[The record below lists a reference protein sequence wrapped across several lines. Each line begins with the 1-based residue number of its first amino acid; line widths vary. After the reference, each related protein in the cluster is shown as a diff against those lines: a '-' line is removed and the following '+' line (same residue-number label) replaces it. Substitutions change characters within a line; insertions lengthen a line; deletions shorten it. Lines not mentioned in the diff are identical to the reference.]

1 MFIGIVGGFDRDAS
15 KLVQIGRDAG
25 HQVQCHTGVI
35 SGGATAVELR
45 NLVGRSDFVVI
56 VTELNSHGA
65 VRLARS
71 FARRSKRPTQLIRRL
86 GPTQFAAML
95 QRWIREPSARVGS
108 REVDPPR
115 GKGPRAGGSTG
126 RTARVRLVN
135 GSEASVHRTTRAA
148 QATH

>member
-1 MFIGIVGGFDRDAS
+1 MFIGIVGGFDRDAT

-45 NLVGRSDFVVI
+45 NLVGRSDYVVI
-56 VTELNSHGA
+56 VTDMNSHGA

-71 FARRSKRPTQLIRRL
+71 FARRSKRPTQLVRRL

-95 QRWIREPSARVGS
+95 QRWRLERSATVGGEGGRPPAREGA
-108 REVDPPR
+108 PR
-115 GKGPRAGGSTG
+115 GRVQGGQG
-126 RTARVRLVN
+126 AL
-135 GSEASVHRTTRAA
+135 AS
-148 QATH
+148 